1 MNVYNHIAEKVKLP
15 TYKRL
20 RKAVYLETDIMLWK
34 L

>member
-1 MNVYNHIAEKVKLP
+1 VKLP

-34 L
+34 LWKKY